1 MAMQA
6 DDTSPQERSSSYL
19 LPVEDVDF
27 LLRDEMRAL
36 RLALEYAKAEL
47 ILHDW
52 RIRSTIIVFGSA
64 RVPAPE
70 TLDQLPSATGSELLL
85 RQQQRRWYEA
95 AREFGRIASLRGG
108 ALKSA
113 GDWRDNVVATG
124 GGPGLMAAANRGAY
138 DVGAP
143 SIGFNIR
150 LPVEQRP
157 NPYTTPELTFRFH
170 SFAMRKMHLVMRANA
185 LAIFPG
191 GFGTLDELFELL
203 TLLQTGKAPAM
214 PVVLFDSAYW
224 RRIIHFEALV
234 ADGMV
239 SAEHCALFEYA
250 DTPEEVWQSIER
262 RGLRGRV

>member
-1 MAMQA
+1 
-6 DDTSPQERSSSYL
+6 L
-19 LPVEDVDF
+19 LPAEDSEF

-36 RLALEYAKAEL
+36 RFALEYAKAEL
-47 ILHDW
+47 ILRDW

-70 TLDQLPSATGSELLL
+70 ALDRLPIAAGSELLL

-108 ALKSA
+108 ALKNS
-113 GDWRDNVVATG
+113 GSWRDNVVATG
-124 GGPGLMAAANRGAY
+124 GGPGLMEAANRGAH

-157 NPYTTPELTFRFH
+157 NPYTTPELTFRFRY
-170 SFAMRKMHLVMRANA
+170 FAMRKMHLVMRANA

-214 PVVLFDSAYW
+214 PVVLFDPAYW
-224 RRIIHFEALV
+224 RNIINFEALV
-234 ADGMV
+234 QAGMV
-239 SAEHCALFEYA
+239 SPEHCTLFEYV
-250 DTPEEVWQSIER
+250 DTPEEAWRSIER
-262 RGLRGRV
+262 RGLRAHL